1 MTPEADTAGL
11 TSSAAPG
18 AVDEVSRA
26 KARSAA
32 AQAWVKQLDMRF
44 SLDCVSARWGER
56 GRWDRLGVQG
66 EPRGERGA
74 ERKREA
80 DAGDGGR
87 PADPIEDLAQ
97 HGAAGETTQ
106 EVAGEI
112 EPARRAA
119 IGRGGA
125 TDEAGGRR
133 LGKEGTDG
141 KQREP

>member
-1 MTPEADTAGL
+1 MMPEADTAGL
-11 TSSAAPG
+11 TASAAPG

-66 EPRGERGA
+66 EPRGERGG
-74 ERKREA
+74 ERKRE
-80 DAGDGGR
+80 DDGGEGGR
-87 PADPIEDLAQ
+87 PDHPVEDLAQ
-97 HGAAGETTQ
+97 HGAGGEATQ
-106 EVAGEI
+106 EVTGQV

-119 IGRGGA
+119 VGRGGA
-125 TDEAGGRR
+125 ADE
-133 LGKEGTDG
+133 
-141 KQREP
+141 